1 MSSRKLII
9 VFVTIAVAVAAWK
22 ITLQKAPE
30 TEFIAD
36 QLYPELF
43 DRLNDVARISIKT
56 VENETELVRIN
67 NQWVVANLDDF
78 PSEFAT
84 VKSTLLNLAE
94 VLVIER
100 KTSKPE
106 FYPKIGVASIEQQ
119 GGDSVLLV
127 VEDVTGNE
135 LVQILIG
142 NERSGNNL
150 DTPNYYVRKVN
161 DPVALLVEGDLDFDA
176 EPSKWVD
183 TDIVNIAAKRVRKV
197 TVNRPNE
204 KNIVASKKSH
214 AESVLSLEGIPAG
227 LVPVSRSSVSAYGGL
242 LLNLKFENVAAAAKV
257 DGLTPKTVAEIQ
269 TFDGLVASLE
279 QFDIDENEYMRF
291 RFAFDPDIVVAP
303 QVVPE
308 AVAATLDALN
318 KKNDSSAVKEAEEV
332 SVEDEI
338 NLLNGKVS
346 NWIYVIP
353 DYKVRLLDK
362 TFDELVKPEDEEKL
376 ANET

>member
-9 VFVTIAVAVAAWK
+9 VFVTIAVAIAAWK

-30 TEFIAD
+30 TEFMAD
-36 QLYPELF
+36 RLYPELF

-56 VENETELVRIN
+56 VENETELVRIK
-67 NQWVVANLDDF
+67 NQWVVANLDNF

-94 VLVIER
+94 VLIIER

-106 FYPKIGVASIEQQ
+106 FYQKIGVTSLEQQ
-119 GGDSVLLV
+119 GSDSVLLV
-127 VEDVTGNE
+127 VEDANGNE

-161 DPVALLVEGDLDFDA
+161 DAVALLVEGDLDFDD

-183 TDIVNIAAKRVRKV
+183 TDIVNIAAKRIRKV
-197 TVNRPNE
+197 TVNRPDE
-204 KNIVASKKSH
+204 KTIVASKKSH
-214 AESVLSLEGIPAG
+214 ADTVLSLEDIPAG
-227 LVPVSRSSVSAYGGL
+227 LVPVSRSSISAYGGL

-257 DGLTPKTVAEIQ
+257 DGLIPKTIAEVQ
-269 TFDGLVASLE
+269 TFDGLVANLE
-279 QFDIDENEYMRF
+279 QFDIDENEYIRF

-303 QVVPE
+303 QIVPE
-308 AVAATLDALN
+308 AVAATLDSLN
-318 KKNDSSAVKEAEEV
+318 KKNDSSAVKEPKEV

-338 NLLNGKVS
+338 NLLNAKVS
-346 NWIYVIP
+346 DWIYVIP
-353 DYKVRLLDK
+353 DYKVRLLNK
-362 TFDELVKPEDEEKL
+362 AFDELVKPEDEEKP

>member
-9 VFVTIAVAVAAWK
+9 VFVTIAVAIAAWK

-30 TEFIAD
+30 TEFMAD
-36 QLYPELF
+36 RLYPELF

-56 VENETELVRIN
+56 VENETELVRIK
-67 NQWVVANLDDF
+67 NQWVVANLDNF

-94 VLVIER
+94 VLIIER

-106 FYPKIGVASIEQQ
+106 FYQKIGVTSLEQQ
-119 GGDSVLLV
+119 GSDSVLLV
-127 VEDVTGNE
+127 VEDANGNE

-161 DPVALLVEGDLDFDA
+161 DAVALLVEGDLDFDD

-183 TDIVNIAAKRVRKV
+183 TDIVNIAAKRIRKV
-197 TVNRPNE
+197 TVHRPDE
-204 KNIVASKKSH
+204 KTIVASKKSH
-214 AESVLSLEGIPAG
+214 ADTVLSLEDIPAG
-227 LVPVSRSSVSAYGGL
+227 LVPVSRSSISAYGGL

-257 DGLTPKTVAEIQ
+257 DGLIPKTIAEVQ
-269 TFDGLVASLE
+269 TFDGLVANLE
-279 QFDIDENEYMRF
+279 QFDIDENEYIRF

-303 QVVPE
+303 QIVPE
-308 AVAATLDALN
+308 AVAATLDSLN
-318 KKNDSSAVKEAEEV
+318 KKNDSSAVKEPKEV

-338 NLLNGKVS
+338 NLLNAKVS
-346 NWIYVIP
+346 DWIYVIP
-353 DYKVRLLDK
+353 DYKVRLLNK
-362 TFDELVKPEDEEKL
+362 AFDELVKPEDEEKP